1 MEIGKRIIALREERG
16 WTTNRLANQCG
27 LSQSFLRSVELGEKG
42 ISVESLSLLCD
53 ALGVSMKVFFDLP
66 TPRDSADEVLQR
78 QLYRLTQAQKK
89 RLSAFLDAMLEGSG
103 G

>member
-1 MEIGKRIIALREERG
+1 MDIGKRITGLREEKG

-53 ALGVSMKVFFDLP
+53 ALGVSLKGFFDVPSERDTANEALLRQIESL
-66 TPRDSADEVLQR
+66 TPAQR
-78 QLYRLTQAQKK
+78 QS
-89 RLSAFLDAMLEGSG
+89 LSAFLSAMKEQ
-103 G
+103 

>member
-1 MEIGKRIIALREERG
+1 MEIGKRIAALRETKG

-53 ALGVSMKVFFDLP
+53 ALGVSLK
-66 TPRDSADEVLQR
+66 
-78 QLYRLTQAQKK
+78 
-89 RLSAFLDAMLEGSG
+89 
-103 G
+103 